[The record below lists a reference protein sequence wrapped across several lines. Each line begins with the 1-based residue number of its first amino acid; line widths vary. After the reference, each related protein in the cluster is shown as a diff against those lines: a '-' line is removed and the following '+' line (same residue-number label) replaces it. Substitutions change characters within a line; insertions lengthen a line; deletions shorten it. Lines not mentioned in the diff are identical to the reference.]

1 MSITTRIK
9 SLINDV
15 LRDKTDKSEGTV
27 RKRFLVGVIWNLIS
41 AVASRGFPMIAA
53 ILTARLLGKVVYG
66 EFGIINS
73 TVGMFSTFAGLG
85 LGVTCTKYVAELRSK
100 DPDRAGRIIGLTF
113 IIGIASGIIMAIIL
127 FFAAPWLASATLK
140 APHLAPELRIASL
153 LLIFGTL
160 TGVQNG
166 ALVGLESFKNI
177 AGIGII
183 QGISSF
189 PITIGGVYFWGLR
202 GAVVALVLTNIIGF
216 VLNRITLNKLRK
228 QFGIITQY
236 KGMWAEA
243 DVLWNL
249 SIPSML
255 SSVMVGPVV
264 WAGNTII
271 VNTPN
276 GYAQLGIFNAAN
288 QWRYVLEFLPA
299 VIGGVLLP
307 MLAAESN
314 NNNSRLETVNV
325 LASWILVTAIA
336 LPFIAM
342 PELISFLY
350 GKEYA
355 SSVFIQTIALI
366 MFMCCVLS
374 YKEGIA
380 RKLIVGN
387 LMWWGL
393 LSNLLWAM
401 LFIGFVLLLKNM
413 GSLAL
418 ALSFAFA
425 YVLNTLIFVPF
436 YLWKKVVP
444 RQLLL
449 SKEVIIIW
457 SIILIQLLATLFM
470 LSYWIRIML
479 LLMSIAIMIYE
490 FLEIWKKA
498 KQANYSELI

>member
-1 MSITTRIK
+1 M
-9 SLINDV
+9 
-15 LRDKTDKSEGTV
+15 LRDKTDKTEGTV
-27 RKRFLVGVIWNLIS
+27 RKRFIVGVIWNLIS
-41 AVASRGFPMIAA
+41 ALASRGFPMIAA
-53 ILTARLLGKVVYG
+53 ILTARLLGKVGYG

-100 DPDRAGRIIGLTF
+100 EPDRAGRIIGLTF
-113 IIGIASGIIMAIIL
+113 IIGIVSGSILAIVL

-140 APHLAPELRIASL
+140 APHLEPELRITSL

-166 ALVGLESFKNI
+166 ALVGLEAFKKI
-177 AGIGII
+177 AGIGLI

-202 GAVVALVLTNIIGF
+202 GAVVALVLTNVIGF
-216 VLNRITLNKLRK
+216 VLNRITLNKTRK
-228 QFGIITQY
+228 QFGIETQY
-236 KGMWAEA
+236 KGMWKEA
-243 DVLWNL
+243 DIIWNL

-255 SSVMVGPVV
+255 SNVMVGPVV
-264 WAGNTII
+264 WIANTII

-276 GYAQLGIFNAAN
+276 GYAQLGLFNAAN
-288 QWRYVLEFLPA
+288 QWRYVLQFLPT

-307 MLAAESN
+307 MLAAESSN
-314 NNNSRLETVNV
+314 KNSRLETINV
-325 LASWILVTAIA
+325 LLSWFIVTAIA
-336 LPFIAM
+336 LPFIAI
-342 PELISFLY
+342 PELISILY
-350 GKEYA
+350 GEEYA
-355 SSVFIQTIALI
+355 SFSFIQTIALI
-366 MFMCCVLS
+366 MFICSVLA

-387 LMWWGL
+387 LMWWGV
-393 LSNLLWAM
+393 LSNLLWAI
-401 LFIGFVLLLKNM
+401 LFIGFVLLLNKM
-413 GSLAL
+413 GSLGL
-418 ALSFAFA
+418 ALSYAFA

-457 SIILIQLLATLFM
+457 SIILIQLLATLFK
-470 LSYWIRIML
+470 LSYWIRIIL
-479 LLMSIAIMIYE
+479 LLILIAIMICE
-490 FLEIWKKA
+490 FLAIWKKA
-498 KQANYSELI
+498 KQANYPELI